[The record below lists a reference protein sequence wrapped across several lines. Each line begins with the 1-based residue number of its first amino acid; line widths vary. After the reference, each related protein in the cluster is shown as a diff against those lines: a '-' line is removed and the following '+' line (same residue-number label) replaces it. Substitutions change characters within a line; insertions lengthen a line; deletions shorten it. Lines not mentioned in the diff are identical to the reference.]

1 MTKNIASANK
11 LKAYVQREALA
22 LGFDLCRVTAPD
34 AIPDAPSRLRQYLNQ
49 DHHGSMVW
57 MAETADRR
65 ANPNVLWPEA
75 RSIIVLAMNYT
86 PTHDP
91 MAIIDEV
98 DKGAISVY
106 AQNRDY
112 HEIIKGKLKT
122 LAGKFASRTNCDV
135 KVFVDTAPVMEKPLA
150 EAAGIGWQGKHTN
163 LVSRDLGS
171 WFFLGSIFTTA
182 DITADENEPDH
193 CGSCTSCLDAC
204 PTKAFP
210 APLQLDARRCISYL
224 TIENKGPIP
233 VEFRKNMG
241 NRIFGCDDCL
251 AACPWNK
258 FAQAANEQKLIS
270 REELRTPSLGFL
282 SGLDDQEFRNFF
294 SANPVKRIGRDR
306 FMRNVLIA
314 LGNSNDQTLCKYILP
329 HLDDLNPLVRG
340 AAIWALSQL
349 DAVEACEL
357 AKHTKDHETNASV
370 RKEWAQVQTD
380 QEQLQ

>member
-1 MTKNIASANK
+1 MTKNTINPSK
-11 LKAYVQREALA
+11 LKAIITSEAVA
-22 LGFDLCRVTAPD
+22 LGFDLCRITKPD
-34 AIPDAPSRLRQYLNQ
+34 AIPEAPLQLKQFLEKS
-49 DHHGSMVW
+49 HHGSMAW
-57 MAETADRR
+57 MAKTAERR
-65 ANPNVLWPEA
+65 ANPNVLWPKV
-75 RSIIVLAMNYT
+75 RSIIMLAMNYT
-86 PTHDP
+86 PSHDP
-91 MAIIDEV
+91 MAIIDEA
-98 DKGAISVY
+98 DKGAISIY

-122 LAGKFASRTNCDV
+122 LAGKIASRSGDEV

-182 DITADENEPDH
+182 DIAPDEKENDH
-193 CGSCTSCLDAC
+193 CGSCTACLEVC
-204 PTKAFP
+204 PTDAFP

-251 AACPWNK
+251 AVCPWNK
-258 FAQAANEQKLIS
+258 FAQTANEQKLVS
-270 REELRTPSLGFL
+270 RDELRTPSLEFL
-282 SGLDDQEFRNFF
+282 SQLDDQAFRKFF

-314 LGNSNDQTLCKYILP
+314 LGNSNEQTLCKYVLP

-349 DAVEACEL
+349 DAVKACEL
-357 AKHTKDHETNASV
+357 AKHANEHEKDESV
-370 RKEWAQVQTD
+370 LEEWARVQIS
-380 QEQLQ
+380 